1 MQPEFITGA
10 TVCMGPFL
18 AVAFVTG
25 LQRCFPRTNQYG
37 PLQSRYRASS
47 LAKPGRAVA
56 INNLAT
62 RWGLSCKKRAGKEL
76 AQGDEPTPSFSS
88 GPAPRPTDLRH
99 SPPFLRRSAPPPP
112 PPPSSHSLTGPPRR
126 AADPSPEFLRPP
138 RRSPRMLGA
147 ARRQL
152 GSGPVSTKHILTLPS
167 FRSRPGGLVGVG
179 P

>member
-1 MQPEFITGA
+1 LLDPALVGA
-10 TVCMGPFL
+10 LFL
-18 AVAFVTG
+18 AVAFVLLLGRKDLSFGLLSMGRRDQDTG
-25 LQRCFPRTNQYG
+25 PA
-37 PLQSRYRASS
+37 PSS
-47 LAKPGRAVA
+47 NRAVA
-56 INNLAT
+56 ISNLAT

-126 AADPSPEFLRPP
+126 GADPSPEFLRPP

-147 ARRQL
+147 ARKQL